1 LESRETFVTNRAFT
15 CPDVDRRRL
24 NVRTNVRSGL
34 IAAADGAALG
44 IAVVAASMLI
54 LWWMLSF

>member
-1 LESRETFVTNRAFT
+1 
-15 CPDVDRRRL
+15 L

-44 IAVVAASMLI
+44 IAVVAASMLV